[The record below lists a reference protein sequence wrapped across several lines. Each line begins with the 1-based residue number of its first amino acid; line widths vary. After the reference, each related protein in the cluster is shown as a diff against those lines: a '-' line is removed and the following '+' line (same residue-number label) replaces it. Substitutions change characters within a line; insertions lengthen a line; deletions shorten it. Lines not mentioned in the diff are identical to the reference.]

1 MKSLNILGISSNP
14 SPNQGFHEITEMF
27 RDFTKSLVSQSYCNI
42 YTTQPAVSF
51 YILNKHSFL
60 PFFALTSIRLFLFST
75 EVPGA
80 PKGPLKIEV
89 MGHDSALLSWQPPED
104 NGGSQILGY
113 IIDKRDTQRGGWI
126 RAARVAV
133 AMTQYQLLNLIED
146 HDYQF
151 RVYAENK
158 VGVGVPLESKG
169 SIKAVS
175 PYGESSHGEIVLF
188 LVITVSRCEK
198 NISSLYG
205 A

>member
-1 MKSLNILGISSNP
+1 
-14 SPNQGFHEITEMF
+14 
-27 RDFTKSLVSQSYCNI
+27 
-42 YTTQPAVSF
+42 
-51 YILNKHSFL
+51 
-60 PFFALTSIRLFLFST
+60 
-75 EVPGA
+75 
-80 PKGPLKIEV
+80 

-175 PYGESSHGEIVLF
+175 PYGESVGNKYIFVVLTVSQCEMFLF
-188 LVITVSRCEK
+188 LVLIVSQCEK
-198 NISSLYG
+198 NISIPYG
-205 A
+205 ALCIYGNVLLKYKK